1 VAGDPLNLN
10 FKATNCPTCGAK
22 FSAARR
28 RCPRCHTA
36 LTVQDPAA
44 AAAFSRRLAQIAT
57 GILAGFLVLVAALWL
72 ARDPE
77 PSAAVAAPV
86 DPFASRRPA
95 VAPLA
100 APETALKASED
111 RAFLEPASQ
120 GALAYQSGDMNAA
133 LARYQEAIAKNPD
146 DAESFSNLGQVL
158 VRLNRPA
165 EALPQF
171 QRAMALIPDRWAYTF
186 NMARA
191 LGLLKRWDEAVTM
204 YRRAQ
209 TLFPNDYV
217 TTFNLAL
224 ALRKKG
230 DLEAAAAEFEKAI
243 ALEPNDATFRIA
255 LGMTL
260 EGLKKPVEAAAA
272 YEEALRLAPEA
283 PDADIVRK
291 RITQLRSS

>member
-1 VAGDPLNLN
+1 ML
-10 FKATNCPTCGAK
+10 
-22 FSAARR
+22 AA
-28 RCPRCHTA
+28 
-36 LTVQDPAA
+36 
-44 AAAFSRRLAQIAT
+44 
-57 GILAGFLVLVAALWL
+57 FLVLVAALWL

-77 PSAAVAAPV
+77 PSAAGAALA

-95 VAPLA
+95 HAPAA
-100 APETALKASED
+100 APEAVRQTSDE
-111 RAFLEPASQ
+111 RPFLDPPGQAAE
-120 GALAYQSGDMNAA
+120 AYEAGDMSTA
-133 LARYQEAIAKNPD
+133 LARYQEAIARNPD

-165 EALPQF
+165 EALPHF

-191 LGLLKRWDEAVTM
+191 LGQLGRWGEAVAT

-209 TLFPNDYV
+209 ALFPNDYV

-224 ALRKKG
+224 ALRKQG
-230 DLEAAAAEFEKAI
+230 DLAGAVTEFEKAI

-260 EGLKKPVEAAAA
+260 EGLKKPAEAAAA

-291 RITQLRSS
+291 KIAQLRAAEARGGA